1 MGRKILWGREA
12 VLCPLSAREVEAAE
26 SAVRPSGSGLEHQ
39 IKSVSLDVEDLY
51 LLRVVMDLLTQQ
63 RDDIQQGWSS

>member
-1 MGRKILWGREA
+1 LSTLGKGSGRLQK
-12 VLCPLSAREVEAAE
+12 VLCALLGCS
-26 SAVRPSGSGLEHQ
+26 LDHQ

>member
-1 MGRKILWGREA
+1 MGGGRPCF
-12 VLCPLSAREVEAAE
+12 VHSRQGEVEAAE
-26 SAVRPSGSGLEHQ
+26 SAVSPSGCGLDHQ